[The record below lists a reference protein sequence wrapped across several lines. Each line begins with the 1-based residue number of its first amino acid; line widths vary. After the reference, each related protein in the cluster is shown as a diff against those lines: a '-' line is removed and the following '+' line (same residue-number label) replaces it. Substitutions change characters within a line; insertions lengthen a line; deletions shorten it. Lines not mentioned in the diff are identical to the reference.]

1 MCTCSP
7 SGEVPIL
14 VVQLHVPREEHA
26 GEELLH
32 LQLDEERD
40 GDEVVVDHHPGQE
53 VAEPGGK
60 GPGVVD
66 AQVPV
71 VGEVGP
77 ALVALGRNSMHLI
90 KVMIRL
96 MKIVPHQS
104 ISQD

>member
-1 MCTCSP
+1 MCTYSP
-7 SGEVPIL
+7 RGEVPIL
-14 VVQLHVPREEHA
+14 IVQLDVPREEHA

-60 GPGVVD
+60 SPRVVD

-77 ALVALGRNSMHLI
+77 ALVALGRNSMHLTKI
-90 KVMIRL
+90 MIRL
-96 MKIVPHQS
+96 MKIVPHQ
-104 ISQD
+104 